1 MTGVTKA
8 VVYTILS
15 GMMHVKYPLFLSFF
29 YWFIYIM
36 HFKIAHFIGGFSIY
50 INLKLLI
57 YLFIIYF

>member
-15 GMMHVKYPLFLSFF
+15 GMMHVFLSFF

-36 HFKIAHFIGGFSIY
+36 HFKITHFIGGFSIY